1 MKRIG
6 NLYEKIYDFS
16 NLYESYIKARKNKRY
31 RQEVMEYTSNLEEN
45 LIILQNELV
54 WGEYKIGNPRI
65 FTIFVPKIREIKA
78 LPFKDR
84 VLQHSLNSVIEP
96 YFENSFYYYSYAC
109 RKDKG
114 THRASL
120 KVQEW
125 LYIAEK
131 NDKNLY
137 CLKCDIKKFFN
148 SVDLKILVKIIEK
161 RIKDKKVIW
170 LIKQIL
176 GKAQKGMP
184 IGSLTSQL
192 FANVYLN
199 ELDNFVKHKL
209 KIKNYMR
216 YMDDFIIFSE
226 DKKELH
232 LILSKIEDFLK
243 VNLDLELNNKTRIH
257 PVKTGV
263 EFVGYVHFFNKIR
276 IRKSSW
282 KRFKKNLEKTRKSY
296 KNNKITVETYNS
308 TIGSYAGH
316 VKHTK
321 NLEIINKI
329 EKMKRDR
336 SDQ

>member
-1 MKRIG
+1 MKRID
-6 NLYEKIYDFS
+6 NLYEKIYDFN
-16 NLYESYIKARKNKRY
+16 NLYEAYIKARKNKRY

-45 LIILQNELV
+45 LIILQNELI
-54 WGEYKIGNPRI
+54 WGEYRIGTPRV

-84 VLQHSLNSVIEP
+84 VLQHALNSIIEP
-96 YFENSFYYYSYAC
+96 YFENSFYHYSYAC

-125 LYIAEK
+125 LYIAKK
-131 NDKNLY
+131 NNKNLY

-148 SVDLKILVKIIEK
+148 SVDLEILVELIK
-161 RIKDKKVIW
+161 RKIKDKKVIW
-170 LIKQIL
+170 LIKQII
-176 GKAQKGMP
+176 GKSKKGMP

-199 ELDNFVKHKL
+199 ELDKFVKHHL
-209 KIKNYMR
+209 RIKNYMR

-232 LILSKIEDFLK
+232 FILNEIENFLK
-243 VNLDLELNNKTRIH
+243 ENLELELNNKTRIH
-257 PVKTGV
+257 PVQTGV
-263 EFVGYVHFFNKIR
+263 EFVGYIHFYNKIR

-282 KRFKKNLEKTRKSY
+282 KRFKKNLKATKKSY
-296 KNNKITVETYNS
+296 DKNTINKETYNN
-308 TIGSYAGH
+308 TISSYYGH
-316 VKHTK
+316 LKHTK
-321 NLEIINKI
+321 NKKIINKI
-329 EKMKRDR
+329 VKMKL
-336 SDQ
+336 

>member
-1 MKRIG
+1 M
-6 NLYEKIYDFS
+6 
-16 NLYESYIKARKNKRY
+16 
-31 RQEVMEYTSNLEEN
+31 NLEEN
-45 LIILQNELV
+45 LIILQNELI
-54 WGEYKIGNPRI
+54 WGEYRIGTPRV

-84 VLQHSLNSVIEP
+84 VLQHALNSIIEP
-96 YFENSFYYYSYAC
+96 CFENSFYHYSYAC

-125 LYIAEK
+125 LYIAKK
-131 NDKNLY
+131 NNKNLY
-137 CLKCDIKKFFN
+137 CLNVILKKFFN

-209 KIKNYMR
+209 KIKKYMR

-226 DKKELH
+226 DKKNC
-232 LILSKIEDFLK
+232 I
-243 VNLDLELNNKTRIH
+243 
-257 PVKTGV
+257 
-263 EFVGYVHFFNKIR
+263 
-276 IRKSSW
+276 
-282 KRFKKNLEKTRKSY
+282 
-296 KNNKITVETYNS
+296 
-308 TIGSYAGH
+308 
-316 VKHTK
+316 
-321 NLEIINKI
+321 
-329 EKMKRDR
+329 
-336 SDQ
+336 